1 MFGIVGRIVQV
12 GCSHH
17 PPESGSKG
25 QRGKA
30 VLGEL
35 VSGEAA
41 PVLAPEALTLLS
53 DLEGDSLPTVT
64 FPSTSSFSFCSL
76 TSFLLPLLDFLFHSP
91 PNLDVRFINVS
102 VFGGGGSWEGPG
114 SKLCRLLL

>member
-12 GCSHH
+12 WCSHH

-35 VSGEAA
+35 GSGEAV

-76 TSFLLPLLDFLFHSP
+76 TSFFVAPS
-91 PNLDVRFINVS
+91 
-102 VFGGGGSWEGPG
+102 
-114 SKLCRLLL
+114 